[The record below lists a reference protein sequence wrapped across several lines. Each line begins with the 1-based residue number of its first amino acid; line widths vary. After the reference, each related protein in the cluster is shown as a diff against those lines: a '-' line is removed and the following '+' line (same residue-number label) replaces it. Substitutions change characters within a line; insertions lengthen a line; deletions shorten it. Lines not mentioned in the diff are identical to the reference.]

1 MWLCKD
7 CIALGTECHIPQ
19 KCVDNVLMSEYFSN
33 VCVLG
38 YKTKKVFGKTVHFSI
53 CPHPLTRKKLD
64 EHLKK
69 RGLPELVSF
78 RNPNQYIKYVYTDE
92 R

>member
-7 CIALGTECHIPQ
+7 CIALGTECHIPP
-19 KCVDNVLMSEYFSN
+19 KCVDNVLMSEYFSDI
-33 VCVLG
+33 CVLG
-38 YKTKKVFGKTVHFSI
+38 FKTKKVFGKTLYFGI

-69 RGLPELVSF
+69 RGLPELVSS
-78 RNPNQYIKYVYTDE
+78 RNPNQYIKYIYTDE
-92 R
+92 